1 MAFGE
6 EVDGRRIRIP
16 NRTDIFGDQII
27 TDEEDQPVGI
37 EEHLLPNATELS
49 LEEVPPLVARYNGVC
64 FPAHID
70 REANGI
76 ISTLGTF
83 PPSPPFAVAE
93 LHNMEKAEEIKAK
106 HPVVNSL
113 LLVGGSDAHYLWDI
127 QDAQN
132 SFMIDDE
139 PYSSALVR
147 KRLFELLRREV
158 Q

>member
-1 MAFGE
+1 M
-6 EVDGRRIRIP
+6 VRR
-16 NRTDIFGDQII
+16 
-27 TDEEDQPVGI
+27 
-37 EEHLLPNATELS
+37 H
-49 LEEVPPLVARYNGVC
+49 NGVC

-83 PPSPPFAVAE
+83 PPSPPFTVAE
-93 LHNMEKAEEIKAK
+93 LHDMEKAEEIKVK
-106 HPVVNSL
+106 HPVVNNL

-127 QDAQN
+127 QDAKN

-139 PYSSALVR
+139 PYCSALVR